1 MKKITFLLTLM
12 LVMLTACASSRQTNK
27 TVAATEQETL
37 SLPDF
42 SAIRNSSSV
51 TIYYK
56 VGNRQE
62 VKAENFD
69 RTYYKINVA
78 NGTLKISNVK
88 KNSKHQP
95 DRSLIL
101 HITLPSLK
109 AINNVGVLKFV
120 SPELKA
126 SNFDLKN
133 SGVAN
138 FVLNQVNCQS
148 FNLDNSGVLTFR
160 KDTNVMTRL
169 AVSNLSI
176 DNNGTATIGIEAGPS
191 SLKYQQT
198 GVMNLML
205 KLNSQ
210 GDISFDNL
218 GTQTINLSGQARTFK
233 FKNTGVNKLNGEFHA
248 SRIDL
253 RNAGLGNTKLKVDCE
268 SLHAYNS
275 GTESMT
281 ISGTADDVKI
291 DGDGMTRVNVKNL
304 NKY

>member
-37 SLPDF
+37 LLPDF
-42 SAIRNSSSV
+42 SAISNSTSV

-56 VGNRQE
+56 VGSRQD
-62 VKAENFD
+62 VRAENFD
-69 RTYYKINVA
+69 RKLYDVKVV
-78 NGTLKISNVK
+78 NGTLNIK
-88 KNSKHQP
+88 KLKNNKKSSR
-95 DRSLIL
+95 DVGLTL
-101 HITLPSLK
+101 YITLPDLK
-109 AINNVGVLKFV
+109 AIDNSGMMKFITSQV
-120 SPELKA
+120 KA
-126 SNFDLKN
+126 SKLELNNL
-133 SGVAN
+133 GVAD
-138 FVLNQVNCQS
+138 FMLDEVNCQS

-176 DNNGTATIGIEAGPS
+176 DNNGTATVGIEAGPS

-253 RNAGLGNTKLKVDCE
+253 RNAGLGNTKLRVDCE

-275 GTESMT
+275 GSESMT

-291 DGDGMTRVNVKNL
+291 DGDGMTKVNVKNL